1 MGTTVTDVD
10 RLRAPPLLLFGLTS
24 LAMHLATLGLL
35 RRSGPAEGLS
45 FEGTSPGLSGDTLEV
60 DPTPLGSPGPLP
72 EGIPTSPP
80 IAETAIE
87 RAPGA
92 PTPTRAGAMASPTA
106 GAARPA
112 LFGAAGT
119 RYATDLAT
127 TLTRAFPQAASADP
141 VWTQVPFGP
150 AGTADLLIV
159 LDDDGHIAD
168 TSIGGAPSTALR
180 RGIERTLSLLMLRPF
195 TAHAQG
201 TRLRITARVSRDD
214 VHDGL
219 HGDVFALSGGSF
231 SGDLGSAFFAL
242 PPRDGAAGR
251 RVDIDLRL
259 VP

>member
-10 RLRAPPLLLFGLTS
+10 PFRAPPLLLFGLTS

-35 RRSGPAEGLS
+35 RRGGSARGLS

-60 DPTPLGSPGPLP
+60 DPAPLFSSAVPTPEEAPRSSPL
-72 EGIPTSPP
+72 
-80 IAETAIE
+80 AQTAVE
-87 RAPGA
+87 RAPSA
-92 PTPTRAGAMASPTA
+92 PTPTRAGSTPSPVT
-106 GAARPA
+106 ARPL

-141 VWTQVPFGP
+141 VWSQAPFGP
-150 AGTADLLIV
+150 AGTADVVIV
-159 LDDDGHIAD
+159 LDDDGHISD
-168 TSIGGAPSTALR
+168 SSIAGAPSAALR
-180 RGIERTLSLLMLRPF
+180 RGIERTLSLLALRPF
-195 TAHAQG
+195 TAGALI

-231 SGDLGSAFFAL
+231 SGNLGAAFFAL

-251 RVDIDLRL
+251 RVDIELRL